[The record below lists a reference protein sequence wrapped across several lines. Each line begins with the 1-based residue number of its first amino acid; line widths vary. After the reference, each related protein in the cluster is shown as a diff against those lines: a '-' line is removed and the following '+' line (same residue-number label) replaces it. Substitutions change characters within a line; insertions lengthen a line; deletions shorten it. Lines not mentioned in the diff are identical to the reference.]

1 MMSVPAEIATRW
13 APMWRAGHP
22 SRPWWFYEQLRSLD
36 AHAQDVRTYPNT
48 LKLTR
53 VDGVE
58 FRYRAYPPAP
68 RRIGNA
74 GPPWIPGWYQTLDL
88 INGRR
93 TPVATDPDP
102 TGPITEVLA
111 KWDEDQPL
119 PAPPLMPGQVW
130 IVNGEE
136 LSIMACSPS
145 GSAMVAGAVLGDG
158 GDTIFRT
165 NSTHW
170 NVALRTHGV
179 LVSGPTPWGRDVP
192 WAPVAASCG

>member
-36 AHAQDVRTYPNT
+36 AHAQDVRTYPNA

-88 INGRR
+88 IRGGR

-102 TGPITEVLA
+102 TGPITQVLA
-111 KWDEDQPL
+111 EWDEEQPL

-130 IVNGEE
+130 IVTRLGKSRLPVGEQVYIE
-136 LSIMACSPS
+136 GLTHARDPWASSRASYLDMRDAIL
-145 GSAMVAGAVLGDG
+145 VA
-158 GDTIFRT
+158 
-165 NSTHW
+165 
-170 NVALRTHGV
+170 
-179 LVSGPTPWGRDVP
+179 GPTPWGRDVP